1 MINTEQPFDIK
12 TIFTNTM
19 SKIEKNILSE
29 EEKIKLSNEAI
40 LRLEGRHAMLEDL
53 AKYFEDHKLK
63 VFVEEI
69 EEENNKTENSTDDT
83 VAAEKAEE
91 PNA

>member
-1 MINTEQPFDIK
+1 
-12 TIFTNTM
+12 
-19 SKIEKNILSE
+19 
-29 EEKIKLSNEAI
+29 
-40 LRLEGRHAMLEDL
+40 MLEDL